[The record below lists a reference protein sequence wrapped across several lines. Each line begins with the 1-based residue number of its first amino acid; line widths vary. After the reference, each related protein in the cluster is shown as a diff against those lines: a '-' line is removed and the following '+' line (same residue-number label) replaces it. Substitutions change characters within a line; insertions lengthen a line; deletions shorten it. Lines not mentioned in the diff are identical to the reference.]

1 VHFIEKH
8 LGASAPQTGRCNTYA
23 EGLMGPYVGVILGD
37 PMSKALIAEFPALLH
52 DPSKSSGRVIQ
63 QP

>member
-1 VHFIEKH
+1 
-8 LGASAPQTGRCNTYA
+8 
-23 EGLMGPYVGVILGD
+23 MGPYVGVILGD